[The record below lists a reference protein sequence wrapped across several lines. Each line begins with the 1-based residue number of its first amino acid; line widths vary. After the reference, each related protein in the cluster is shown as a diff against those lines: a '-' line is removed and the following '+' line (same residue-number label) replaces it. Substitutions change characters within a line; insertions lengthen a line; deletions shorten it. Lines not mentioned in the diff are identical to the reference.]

1 MENWRRFKSVE
12 ELEASP
18 ERDQIQ
24 YWKTA
29 YETAHKMF
37 VDCAENT
44 MDQVDFYR
52 HTIRNLRRQLEE
64 AKAHGNTE

>member
-1 MENWRRFKSVE
+1 MENWRRFKSIE

-18 ERDQIQ
+18 ESDQIQ

-29 YETAHKMF
+29 YEIAHQMF

-44 MDQVDFYR
+44 MEQVDFYR
-52 HTIRNLRRQLEE
+52 NTIRNLRRQLQE
-64 AKAHGNTE
+64 AKANGNNQ